1 MGNLKLT
8 SSAFSHGGEI
18 PRECG
23 YKNGNKVPPLTV
35 SGIPEGTESLALI
48 MDDPDAMEAVGK
60 VWVHWVAWNIAPTN
74 TELENLDKAEGM
86 TDFGEVGYGGP
97 APPDKRHT
105 YIFTLYALDSA
116 LGELGKTSTKADV
129 EEAMAGN
136 GWDAPA
142 SDHVIERTILK
153 GTYAP

>member
-8 SSAFSHGGEI
+8 SSAFSDGGEI

-23 YKNGNKVPPLTV
+23 YKHGNEEPPLSS
-35 SGIPEGTESLALI
+35 SGIPEGTKSLALI
-48 MDDPDAMEAVGK
+48 MDDPDAMEPAGK
-60 VWVHWVAWNIAPTN
+60 VWVHWVVWNIVGSTID
-74 TELENLDKAEGM
+74 LKKCHQGM

-105 YIFTLYALDSA
+105 YVFKLYALDSI
-116 LGELGKTSTKADV
+116 LDLPEGSTKS
-129 EEAMAGN
+129 ELEKAMEG
-136 GWDAPA
+136 
-142 SDHVIERTILK
+142 HIIEQTTLT

>member
-8 SSAFSHGGEI
+8 SSAFEDGGEI

-35 SGIPEGTESLALI
+35 SGIPEGTKSLSLI
-48 MDDPDAMEAVGK
+48 MDDPDAMEPAGK
-60 VWVHWVAWNIAPTN
+60 VWVHWVMWNIDPTN
-74 TELENLDKAEGM
+74 TELFVENLTREGM

-105 YIFTLYALDSA
+105 YVFKLYALDSI
-116 LGELGKTSTKADV
+116 LDLPEGSTKS
-129 EEAMAGN
+129 ELENAMEG
-136 GWDAPA
+136 
-142 SDHVIERTILK
+142 HIIEQATLT

>member
-8 SSAFSHGGEI
+8 SSAFSDGGEI

-23 YKNGNKVPPLTV
+23 YKNGNKRPPLTV
-35 SGIPEGTESLALI
+35 SGIPEGTKSLALI
-48 MDDPDAMEAVGK
+48 MDDPDAMGAVGK
-60 VWVHWVAWNIAPTN
+60 VWVHWVMWNIDPTN
-74 TELENLDKAEGM
+74 TELFVENLTTEGM

-105 YIFTLYALDSA
+105 YVFKLYALDCD
-116 LGELGKTSTKADV
+116 LDIPKESTKADV
-129 EEAMAGN
+129 EKAMEG
-136 GWDAPA
+136 
-142 SDHVIERTILK
+142 HIIEQTTLT